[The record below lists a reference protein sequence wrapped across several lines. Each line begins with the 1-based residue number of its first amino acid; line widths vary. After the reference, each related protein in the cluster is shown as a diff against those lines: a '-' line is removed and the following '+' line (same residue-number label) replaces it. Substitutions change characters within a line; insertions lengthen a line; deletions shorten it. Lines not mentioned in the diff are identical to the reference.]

1 MVLKQ
6 YVLQNLFRSHIRQND
21 PNTDLHTIYLVG
33 SNKYNIQTWAI
44 MTCFCN
50 FMTLTSV
57 IYGHYILRTD
67 FGPHI
72 TSVGERQLKKQC
84 IS

>member
-1 MVLKQ
+1 MS
-6 YVLQNLFRSHIRQND
+6 FRTFSIHTLGKD
-21 PNTDLHTIYLVG
+21 GPNTDLHTIHLVG
-33 SNKYNIQTWAI
+33 SNTYNIKTWAI

-57 IYGHYILRTD
+57 IYGHYILRQTLAA
-67 FGPHI
+67 HI
-72 TSVGERQLKKQC
+72 TSAGERQLKKQC

>member
-6 YVLQNLFRSHIRQND
+6 YVLQNLFHSHIRYY
-21 PNTDLHTIYLVG
+21 PNTDLHTINLVG
-33 SNKYNIQTWAI
+33 SNKYNIKTWAI
-44 MTCFCN
+44 ITCFCN

-67 FGPHI
+67 FGC
-72 TSVGERQLKKQC
+72 SYQKC
-84 IS
+84 W